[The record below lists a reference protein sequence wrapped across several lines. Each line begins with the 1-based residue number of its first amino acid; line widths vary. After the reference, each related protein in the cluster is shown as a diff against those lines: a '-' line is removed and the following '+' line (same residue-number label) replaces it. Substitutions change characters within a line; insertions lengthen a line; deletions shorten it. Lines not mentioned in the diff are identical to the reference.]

1 MNSLFITIL
10 CFVCL
15 FTILTLC
22 SSLTTGIANML
33 TMCQAAFWGVG
44 AYAGA
49 LMMDGFNSVIGLIAI
64 PFLVMLVTG
73 LSSLI
78 VSYASIKLKG
88 DSFVLF
94 SLAFQMVVFNVIHSW
109 ESVTGGDGGLHIESS
124 SGLLGRMIAANGNYW
139 IVFLVV
145 TLLSVVMY
153 CLWQRSPYGRLLRAI
168 ELDTEFAEANGKN
181 VNILKIRTFFLSAAL
196 SGLAGL
202 MFAFWRR
209 NLLPTQFD
217 LSTSIL
223 VITALFLGGK
233 KHWLGALLG
242 ATLVMVLPQVF
253 IELSTSDNIENYR
266 LVSILGNVEQM
277 LYGLTLILMAFFRP
291 QGLIDSQITPKQHRL

>member
-124 SGLLGRMIAANGNYW
+124 SGLLGRMIAANGYYW

-181 VNILKIRTFFLSAAL
+181 VNMLKIRTFFLSAAL

-202 MFAFWRR
+202 MFAFWRK

-291 QGLIDSQITPKQHRL
+291 QGIIDSQITPKQHRL

>member
-94 SLAFQMVVFNVIHSW
+94 SLAFQMIVFNVIHSW

-124 SGLLGRMIAANGNYW
+124 SGLLGRLFAANGNYW

-181 VNILKIRTFFLSAAL
+181 VNMLKIRTFFLSAAL

-202 MFAFWRR
+202 MFTFWRR

>member
-1 MNSLFITIL
+1 MNSLFVTIL

-181 VNILKIRTFFLSAAL
+181 VNMLKIRTFFLSAAL

-291 QGLIDSQITPKQHRL
+291 QGLIDGQITPKQHRL

>member
-94 SLAFQMVVFNVIHSW
+94 SLAFQMIVFNVIHSW

-181 VNILKIRTFFLSAAL
+181 VNMLKIRTFFLSAAL

-202 MFAFWRR
+202 MFTFWRR